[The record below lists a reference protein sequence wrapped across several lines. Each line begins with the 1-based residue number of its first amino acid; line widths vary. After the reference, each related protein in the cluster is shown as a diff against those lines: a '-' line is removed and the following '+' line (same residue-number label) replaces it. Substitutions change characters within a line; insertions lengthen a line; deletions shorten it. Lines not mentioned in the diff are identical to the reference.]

1 MAFATD
7 RPVVEAQAIVEIDSQ
22 LMGVNESCVY
32 IPTWK
37 TQFRPWLGPQ
47 FVFLLT
53 HPQRYVVS
61 GHAGKYKVRKTAAYA
76 AACDDDL
83 EISSPPDH
91 IQNLRKQMSCRYWQQ
106 GRCTRGDACR
116 YFYNKSSAC
125 PLPIIQVEL
134 ALPRPFAFSRKLQKK
149 TCPFE
154 SLMHATRRWVITTS

>member
-37 TQFRPWLGPQ
+37 TQFMPWLGAQ

-61 GHAGKYKVRKTAAYA
+61 GQVGHYTVRKTVAYA
-76 AACDDDL
+76 AACNDDIL
-83 EISSPPDH
+83 IVPPP
-91 IQNLRKQMSCRYWQQ
+91 IV
-106 GRCTRGDACR
+106 
-116 YFYNKSSAC
+116 SAMC
-125 PLPIIQVEL
+125 G
-134 ALPRPFAFSRKLQKK
+134 S
-149 TCPFE
+149 
-154 SLMHATRRWVITTS
+154 

>member
-37 TQFRPWLGPQ
+37 TQFMPWLGAQ

-61 GHAGKYKVRKTAAYA
+61 GQVGHYTVRKTVAYA
-76 AACDDDL
+76 AACNDDITIVPPPSH
-83 EISSPPDH
+83 ISDV
-91 IQNLRKQMSCRYWQQ
+91 RKQMKCRYWQK
-106 GRCTRGDACR
+106 GICTKGDACQ
-116 YFYNKSSAC
+116 FGHGKSSSMRLSSDHGVCRAEADNYV
-125 PLPIIQVEL
+125 LVD
-134 ALPRPFAFSRKLQKK
+134 
-149 TCPFE
+149 
-154 SLMHATRRWVITTS
+154 

>member
-37 TQFRPWLGPQ
+37 TQFMPWLGAQ

-61 GHAGKYKVRKTAAYA
+61 GQVGHYTVRKTAAYA
-76 AACDDDL
+76 AACNDDIL
-83 EISSPPDH
+83 IAPPRSH
-91 IQNLRKQMSCRYWQQ
+91 Q
-106 GRCTRGDACR
+106 RCAEADEV
-116 YFYNKSSAC
+116 S
-125 PLPIIQVEL
+125 LL
-134 ALPRPFAFSRKLQKK
+134 ADGAL
-149 TCPFE
+149 
-154 SLMHATRRWVITTS
+154 H